1 MHNPFTHEQA
11 KDISEDFEDLID
23 TTMMVPN
30 NSSKTYEV
38 VHVAPSPYSDA
49 EKAVFMQV
57 YAAEKDVEKAIAV
70 YSGGEYDVLIL
81 AYNIADNSDVVS
93 MPIRQ
98 YIEANGIRYNFPD

>member
-1 MHNPFTHEQA
+1 MNTPFTYEQA

-30 NSSKTYEV
+30 DPSKQYEV
-38 VHVAPSPYSDA
+38 VHVAPCPYSEAD
-49 EKAVFMQV
+49 KVFFLQA
-57 YAAEKDVEKAIAV
+57 YAAEKDIEKAFAA
-70 YSGGEYDVLIL
+70 YSGSEYDVIIL
-81 AYNIADNSDVVS
+81 ANNLADINEVIT